1 MKKNIIFGLHSC
13 LSVIENR
20 PEDIINIYLGNYVE
34 KDKIKKITKELTLL
48 GINYKEVSKKMLDD
62 LSSDGNH
69 QGIVIE
75 NKSKKLK
82 LLEDYYSN
90 FKSPKQSF
98 LMLILDQIT
107 DPHNLGACLRS
118 ALAFGVDC
126 VLITQNKSA
135 GISDT
140 VSKVSCGADQ
150 ILDIYT
156 CVNLASAIEKL
167 KSYGIWFYGA
177 DQEAS
182 NSIFEIK
189 PDHPMAVV
197 MGSEGKGIRRLTRDK
212 MDFMVKI
219 PISKKIESLNVSVA
233 SGVVLSHIMAN
244 RGQ

>member
-1 MKKNIIFGLHSC
+1 M
-13 LSVIENR
+13 
-20 PEDIINIYLGNYVE
+20 
-34 KDKIKKITKELTLL
+34 T
-48 GINYKEVSKKMLDD
+48 
-62 LSSDGNH
+62 
-69 QGIVIE
+69 
-75 NKSKKLK
+75 
-82 LLEDYYSN
+82 
-90 FKSPKQSF
+90 
-98 LMLILDQIT
+98 
-107 DPHNLGACLRS
+107 
-118 ALAFGVDC
+118 
-126 VLITQNKSA
+126 TQNKSA

-177 DQEAS
+177 DQGAS
-182 NSIFEIK
+182 DSIFEIK

-233 SGVVLSHIMAN
+233 SGVVLSHITAN